1 MLHNA
6 SENIHHVLYTL
17 IMLVTL
23 NSVIKQLV
31 WRKFIAI
38 VEEGTSLQI
47 DEIEF
52 AKHSMTLNRW
62 VQKFVYIIFS
72 TGYNFVSLRLWP
84 VCICLCLIWIAA
96 LAISFSRND
105 KGTGGIRSDT
115 GTIKGMCESGRHE
128 NNESESMA
136 TVARPRRSGSPSC
149 CSLSPTWRK
158 IGNENNVW

>member
-52 AKHSMTLNRW
+52 AKHSMTLNR
-62 VQKFVYIIFS
+62 
-72 TGYNFVSLRLWP
+72 
-84 VCICLCLIWIAA
+84 
-96 LAISFSRND
+96 
-105 KGTGGIRSDT
+105 
-115 GTIKGMCESGRHE
+115 
-128 NNESESMA
+128 
-136 TVARPRRSGSPSC
+136 
-149 CSLSPTWRK
+149 
-158 IGNENNVW
+158 